1 MSFQAFLSLIS
12 KQFGTRLDYMV
23 VRPPSHV
30 RIVTRHHN
38 PSDPEALQ
46 YPITARDQGTTVD
59 CEAIEGMLDKFN
71 ITQQD
76 FRDAYNKHYNL
87 SDSLPKA
94 RPLPKIPKA

>member
-1 MSFQAFLSLIS
+1 M
-12 KQFGTRLDYMV
+12 
-23 VRPPSHV
+23 
-30 RIVTRHHN
+30 
-38 PSDPEALQ
+38 
-46 YPITARDQGTTVD
+46 D